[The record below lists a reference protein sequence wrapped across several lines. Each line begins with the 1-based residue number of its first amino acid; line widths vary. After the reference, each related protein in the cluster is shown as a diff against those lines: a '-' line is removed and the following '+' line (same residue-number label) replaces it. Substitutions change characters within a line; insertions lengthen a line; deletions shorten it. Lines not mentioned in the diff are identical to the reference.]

1 MAEVKAKVP
10 RKKASKR
17 QKKDWFAG
25 YVLIAPVTIG
35 LLVFYIWPFIQ
46 NFWFSFND
54 VNKFNMSTFVG
65 LANYKEML
73 GDKEVWRTFG
83 NTLKYVVITVPL
95 GLFLSILLAALLNA
109 KIKGKSIY
117 RTLYFLPSVTMSA
130 AVAMVW
136 KWMYNEQM
144 GILNSALKAVGG
156 KGHNWMTDPC
166 LQVCRESV
174 NLITRRQQLMEQV
187 RLRNFSKLRYRC

>member
-95 GLFLSILLAALLNA
+95 GLFLST
-109 KIKGKSIY
+109 Y
-117 RTLYFLPSVTMSA
+117 
-130 AVAMVW
+130 
-136 KWMYNEQM
+136 
-144 GILNSALKAVGG
+144 
-156 KGHNWMTDPC
+156 
-166 LQVCRESV
+166 
-174 NLITRRQQLMEQV
+174 
-187 RLRNFSKLRYRC
+187 